1 MRSINGRSTGG
12 RSMTSTAPAAVA
24 RRAAAVLG
32 ATAALAAL
40 TSTPALADGD
50 GSGTQLASTD
60 CQFGGDVIKGT
71 PWSLQ
76 RVITEQLWQ
85 GGTLKGDG
93 VTVAV
98 IDTGV
103 DKNNPQLTGKVLD
116 GKSFA
121 KSKAT
126 SDGVGHGTKVAGIIA
141 AADNF
146 PGTGFHGMAPKA
158 RILPLQTS
166 TAEEGGNLAT
176 MVNAIKAAVSA
187 KVDIINIS
195 QGTTANVSQLPSLQ
209 AAVAE
214 AESRNILIVA
224 SAGNNGSS
232 GQESKTYPA
241 AMDNS
246 NVLSVAASDRNNERA
261 TFSTQN
267 RQVDIAAPGVDM
279 VSTVPVRGQC
289 VDQGTSFSAP
299 YAAGVA
305 ALVKEKH
312 PKWTP
317 AQIIWH
323 LERTA
328 SRSHPY
334 HDNHIGWGVI
344 DPMAA
349 VKDDTEPT
357 GPVTN
362 ADLRSAV
369 TASNGDKEKIIAA
382 KLTLG
387 ETPAERNARYGTY
400 LVIGGGLLLG
410 VISAGAMA
418 RRDWLRKRGADVL

>member
-1 MRSINGRSTGG
+1 MPT
-12 RSMTSTAPAAVA
+12 TASAGVA
-24 RRAAAVLG
+24 RRTAAVLG
-32 ATAALAAL
+32 ATAALTAL
-40 TSTPALADGD
+40 TGTPALADDGD
-50 GSGTQLASTD
+50 PGTRLASTD

-76 RVITEQLWQ
+76 RVITEQLWE
-85 GGTLKGDG
+85 GGSLKGEG

-103 DKNNPQLTGKVLD
+103 DKKNPQLAGKVLP

-121 KSKAT
+121 KSSAT
-126 SDGVGHGTKVAGIIA
+126 ADGVGHGTKVAGIIA
-141 AADNF
+141 ASDGF
-146 PGTGFHGMAPKA
+146 DGTGFHGMAPKA

-176 MVNAIKAAVSA
+176 MINAIKTAVTA

-195 QGTTANVSQLPSLQ
+195 QGTTANVSQLRDLQ
-209 AAVAE
+209 TAVAE
-214 AESRNILIVA
+214 AEQHGILIVA

-232 GQESKTYPA
+232 GKESDTYPA
-241 AMDNS
+241 ALPNS

-261 TFSTQN
+261 SFSSPN
-267 RQVDIAAPGVDM
+267 KMVDIAAPGVDM
-279 VSTVPVRGQC
+279 VSTVPVSGQC

-299 YAAGVA
+299 YVAGVA
-305 ALVKEKH
+305 ALLKEKH
-312 PKWTP
+312 PKWKP

-328 SRSHPY
+328 ARSHPY
-334 HDNHIGWGVI
+334 HDRNIGWGVI
-344 DPMAA
+344 DPVNA

-362 ADLRSAV
+362 ADLQGAATTNNS
-369 TASNGDKEKIIAA
+369 DKEKIVAA

>member
-1 MRSINGRSTGG
+1 MA
-12 RSMTSTAPAAVA
+12 SMASFPAA
-24 RRAAAVLG
+24 RRAAAALA
-32 ATAALAAL
+32 ATAALAGL
-40 TSTPALADGD
+40 TATPAVADGTD
-50 GSGTQLASTD
+50 PQLASTD
-60 CQFGGDVIKGT
+60 CQFGGKVIKGT

-76 RVITEQLWQ
+76 RVITKQLWE
-85 GGTLKGDG
+85 GTSLRGDG
-93 VTVAV
+93 ITVAV

-103 DKNNPQLTGKVLD
+103 DKNNPQLAGKVLP

-121 KSKAT
+121 GKGSKAT
-126 SDGVGHGTKVAGIIA
+126 ADSVGHGTKVAGIIA
-141 AADNF
+141 AKDGF
-146 PGTGFHGMAPKA
+146 TGTGFHGMAPDA

-176 MVNAIKAAVSA
+176 MVAAIKAAVDA
-187 KVDIINIS
+187 GVDVINIS
-195 QGTTANVSQLPSLQ
+195 QGTTADKAQLPTLQ
-209 AAVAE
+209 AAVDMAE
-214 AESRNILIVA
+214 RAKILIVA
-224 SAGNNGSS
+224 SAGNDGAS
-232 GQESKTYPA
+232 GKPTNTYPA
-241 AMDNS
+241 ALDNA

-261 TFSTQN
+261 VFSTPN
-267 RQVDIAAPGVDM
+267 EHVDIAAPGVDM
-279 VSTVPVRGQC
+279 VSTVPISGQC

-305 ALVKEKH
+305 ALIKQKH

-323 LERTA
+323 LEATA
-328 SRSHPY
+328 TRSHPA
-334 HDNHIGWGVI
+334 HDKNVGWGVI
-344 DPMAA
+344 DPVTAI
-349 VKDDTEPT
+349 KDETEPT
-357 GPVTN
+357 GPVTD
-362 ADLRSAV
+362 ADLQAAEATNR
-369 TASNGDKEKIIAA
+369 GDDEKIIPA